1 MAATKTG
8 KHKLSHKEREH
19 KQVTKC
25 LHQRLACCNHTGQA
39 YYPAYEQYQYI
50 LEQLLMQIDCQT
62 KGWKLLGQTSWKGVT
77 LVKFTSGTGL
87 SPQGWTPYRVIIE
100 GMLLINCSPLRTTST
115 ITEYATFLLN
125 RFASPHYL
133 ARARDVHPVFDT
145 SSTAVSFNPK
155 CYEHARK
162 DQSHNTDH
170 HQHIS
175 FLPSTSIPHNWRT
188 YIECITGY
196 GHAGWLKCV
205 HGNSLSMKM
214 CTLPS
219 PSRTKWV
226 GFQWRWELFCWLGL
240 PKAT

>member
-1 MAATKTG
+1 MPPSAAGMLQPYRTG
-8 KHKLSHKEREH
+8 ILP
-19 KQVTKC
+19 C
-25 LHQRLACCNHTGQA
+25 LWTISVHPRTIADANRLPN
-39 YYPAYEQYQYI
+39 
-50 LEQLLMQIDCQT
+50 
-62 KGWKLLGQTSWKGVT
+62 KGVKAT
-77 LVKFTSGTGL
+77 WTDKLKRRYSGPNL
-87 SPQGWTPYRVIIE
+87 PVVLDCLPQVWTPHSVIID
-100 GMLLINCSPLRTTST
+100 GMFLFNCSPLRTTST
-115 ITEYATFLLN
+115 ITKYATFLLN

-133 ARARDVHPVFDT
+133 AGAREVHLVFDI